1 LSHFPVLK
9 TLGKRSQRTERKYLV
24 AVLQFDLQ
32 KINHAVMVEL
42 DEAEVFAEEIGIAA
56 AEIGEIIEDKVEII
70 EDNVTTDAIGATANV
85 TADAIGATANATAA
99 IVAVTEE
106 GVTIE
111 IKEMTGTRKYNDRRN
126 KKHQKPQRVG
136 SQLLCLRI
144 CTISKKN
151 FPPQQH
157 ACQLKHFLLELT
169 KKERGFHN
177 KGPQLACK
185 LQSP

>member
-1 LSHFPVLK
+1 MSHFPVLK

-106 GVTIE
+106 GVRIE

-151 FPPQQH
+151 FPH
-157 ACQLKHFLLELT
+157 NSMHVSLNIFCWSLRKKNEDFTT
-169 KKERGFHN
+169 KGLN
-177 KGPQLACK
+177 
-185 LQSP
+185 